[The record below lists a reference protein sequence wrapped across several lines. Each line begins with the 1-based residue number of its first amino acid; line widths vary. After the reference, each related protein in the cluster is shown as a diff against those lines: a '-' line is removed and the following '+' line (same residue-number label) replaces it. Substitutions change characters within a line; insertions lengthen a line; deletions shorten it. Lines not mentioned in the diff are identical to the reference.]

1 MKGVV
6 KMGKQLR
13 TAIIGTGNMGRK
25 YADMIVSGE
34 VKGLCLTAVVC
45 RSDEAFEWGKSLGV
59 EVYRSADELF
69 AHSDAYDALI
79 IATPHKTHPELA
91 LKAFALGKH
100 VMCDKP
106 AGIYADDAK
115 KMYETAAEK
124 GLVYALMF
132 HQRMRPEYQKLKE
145 MIENGEFGII
155 RRVLMLNTR
164 YFRTEAYHKSSP
176 WRSSLEGEG
185 GGALINQG
193 QHILDIWQWL
203 FGLPDELQATVMT
216 GKYNDFDVEDEASI
230 LMRYKDGKTGC
241 FIISTAEG
249 EYEEKL
255 MITGSK
261 KSAVLDSGKLT
272 VTTFSEDT
280 DEYRKRAKCHARE
293 ELTQTEEKIALEDVS
308 DRELYVRMLDNFAN
322 AVFNGEKLKA
332 DGKDG
337 IGTLLLTN
345 GAYISEK
352 EGRRIKLEDV
362 IK

>member
-1 MKGVV
+1 MEK
-6 KMGKQLR
+6 KLR

-25 YADMIVSGE
+25 YADMIVSGS
-34 VKGLCLTAVVC
+34 VDGMCLTAVVC
-45 RSDEAFEWGKSLGV
+45 RSDEAYEWGCGLGV

-69 AHSDAYDALI
+69 AHADVYDALI

-100 VMCDKP
+100 IMCDKP
-106 AGIYADDAK
+106 AGIYAADAE
-115 KMYETAAEK
+115 KMYKTAAEK
-124 GLVYALMF
+124 GLVYGLMF

-145 MIENGEFGII
+145 MVENGEFGVI
-155 RRVLMLNTR
+155 RRILMVNTR
-164 YFRTEAYHKSSP
+164 YFRTEAYHHSSP

-203 FGLPDELQATVMT
+203 FGLPDELQSCVMT

-249 EYEEKL
+249 VFEEKL
-255 MITGSK
+255 MISGSK
-261 KSAVLDSGKLT
+261 KSALLDKGRLT

-280 DEYRKRAKCHARE
+280 DEYRKRAECHARE
-293 ELTQTEEKIALEDVS
+293 ELSQTEEEVRLEKIPDWQ
-308 DRELYVRMLDNFAN
+308 LYIKMLKNFAA
-322 AVFNGEKLKA
+322 AVFTGAELKA

-352 EGRRIKLEDV
+352 EGKRIKLAEIV
-362 IK
+362 K

>member
-1 MKGVV
+1 ME
-6 KMGKQLR
+6 KQLK

-25 YADMIVSGE
+25 YADMIISGE
-34 VKGLCLTAVVC
+34 VKGLRLTAVVC
-45 RSDEAFEWGKSLGV
+45 RSDEAYEWGKSLGV
-59 EVYRSADELF
+59 EVYRNADELF
-69 AHSDAYDALI
+69 AHADVYDALI

-91 LKAFALGKH
+91 LRAFELGKH

-106 AGIYADDAK
+106 AGIYARDAK
-115 KMYETAAEK
+115 QMYETAREK

-132 HQRMRPEYQKLKE
+132 HQRMRPEYQKLKD
-145 MIENGEFGII
+145 MVENGEFGII
-155 RRVLMLNTR
+155 RRILMVNTR
-164 YFRTEAYHKSSP
+164 YFRTKAYHSSSA

-203 FGLPDELQATVMT
+203 FGLPDELQSCVMT

-241 FIISTAEG
+241 FIITTAEG
-249 EYEEKL
+249 AYEEKL
-255 MITGSK
+255 IVSGSK
-261 KSAVLDSGKLT
+261 KSAVLDGGKLT

-293 ELTQTEEKIALEDVS
+293 ELTQTEEEVKLEKIS
-308 DRELYVRMLDNFAN
+308 DWELYVRMLDNFAN
-322 AVFNGEKLKA
+322 AVFTGEKLKA

-352 EGRRIKLEDV
+352 EGRRIKLDSLY
-362 IK
+362 